1 MTANPTTKPAT
12 TTTATTR
19 RMRAAAL
26 AGVSGQVFLVVG
38 MLVAGWLQDGPYSV
52 ARHDMSDM
60 AAVGVSHA
68 WVVQLSQG
76 VGGATTVIF
85 AWLAFRPALA
95 GVRGRTQ
102 AAVLLTVTWGVGN
115 LSDVFFRVDCRI
127 ADGCTREEQVQTWH
141 AAIHSF
147 TSVGLLI
154 FAVTPYLVA
163 RCLRRSSQWARL
175 ARPSVYFGVGV
186 DVFLVAAIA
195 LGEHW
200 GTGYAQRLMLLSG
213 AAWIAMLATWPLWI
227 SARQEMAA
235 GDARSDGPMSTNA

>member
-1 MTANPTTKPAT
+1 
-12 TTTATTR
+12 
-19 RMRAAAL
+19 
-26 AGVSGQVFLVVG
+26 
-38 MLVAGWLQDGPYSV
+38 
-52 ARHDMSDM
+52 
-60 AAVGVSHA
+60 
-68 WVVQLSQG
+68 
-76 VGGATTVIF
+76 
-85 AWLAFRPALA
+85 
-95 GVRGRTQ
+95 
-102 AAVLLTVTWGVGN
+102 
-115 LSDVFFRVDCRI
+115 VFFRVDCRI

-200 GTGYAQRLMLLSG
+200 GTGFAQRLMLLSG